1 MKCSRI
7 IRGAVTAALA
17 MVAGAVVAVSN
28 PAPAGAAQ
36 AAPKPQHVFIIVL
49 ENEGYSVTFGKNSPA
64 VYLKQLA
71 GQGALLPNYYGIG
84 HNSLDNYI
92 AMVSGQGPNPVTQE
106 DCQKYVDFQ
115 QKGTAANGQAV
126 GTGCIYPAGVATL
139 ANQLAAKQL
148 TWKGYMEDMGNDPG
162 RERASCGQPVG
173 VDPDSTQQAKIGDQY
188 AARHNPFVY
197 FHSIVD
203 DAPGCAAHVVNF
215 SALAADL
222 KDISTTPNFAFITPN
237 LCNDGHDPTE
247 GKKACVDD
255 KPGGLVSV
263 DQFLKDTVPAILASA
278 AFRQDG
284 LLIVT
289 FDESDLDYGKNPTTG
304 KETIKGDAS
313 ACCGEQRGPN
323 IAPGSTVFG
332 TPDHGPGIFGPGGGR
347 TGAVLVSPYIKP
359 GTVSKMPYNH
369 YSMLRSIEDFFG
381 LGHLGYAGQK
391 GLKTFGKDVFNKPKG

>member
-1 MKCSRI
+1 M
-7 IRGAVTAALA
+7 L
-17 MVAGAVVAVSN
+17 
-28 PAPAGAAQ
+28 
-36 AAPKPQHVFIIVL
+36 
-49 ENEGYSVTFGKNSPA
+49 
-64 VYLKQLA
+64 
-71 GQGALLPNYYGIG
+71 
-84 HNSLDNYI
+84 
-92 AMVSGQGPNPVTQE
+92 SGQGPNPVTQE

-162 RERASCGQPVG
+162 RERASCGQPIG
-173 VDPDSTQQAKIGDQY
+173 VDPDSTQHAKIGDQY

-237 LCNDGHDPTE
+237 LCNDGHDPTA

-255 KPGGLVSV
+255 KPGGLVSA
-263 DQFLKDTVPAILASA
+263 DQFLKDTVPAILASP

-289 FDESDLDYGKNPTTG
+289 FDESDLDYRKNPKTG

-332 TPDHGPGIFGPGGGR
+332 TPDHAPGIFGPGGGR

-359 GTVSKMPYNH
+359 GTISKAPYNH

-381 LGHLGYAGQK
+381 LGHLGYAGQR
-391 GLKTFGKDVFNKPKG
+391 GLKTFGKDVFNQPKG